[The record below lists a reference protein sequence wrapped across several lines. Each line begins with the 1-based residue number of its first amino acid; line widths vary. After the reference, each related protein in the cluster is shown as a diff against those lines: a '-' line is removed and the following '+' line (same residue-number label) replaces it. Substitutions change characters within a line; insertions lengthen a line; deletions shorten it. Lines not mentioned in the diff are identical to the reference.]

1 MLKRFSTWLTGLLLR
16 NGKINRPIALALY
29 LTAVLPVLLVAAMS
43 YLKTDKDLT
52 EFTLSRRQ
60 TLAYVAAMT
69 VRADLDRLI
78 DVGVSLATRP
88 VFCQRV
94 VQRRWSEAIDLMK
107 RVPEDFPSIERI
119 FVNDPEGT
127 LMADVPSLPAVK
139 GKNFSFRDWYKGVS
153 RDWQPYVS
161 EVYKRSAD
169 PPYNVFALAIPVR
182 SEKGDVAGILVLQIR
197 PKILLEWTKNIDVG
211 ASGRLFCVDQR
222 GHVAAHPDYA
232 PENEII
238 DRSEME
244 FVGKVM
250 RGERGVES
258 LLPQGAGEKQV
269 AAYEPVPG
277 YGWGVIVEQPV
288 STAFAARDQ
297 SLRLILLAYGGILFF
312 SAACSYLMLRV
323 LIDRKRAEDEIRHLN
338 QDLERRAVELDT
350 ANKELEAFSYSVSHD
365 LRAPLRHIGGFSDL
379 LGRHL
384 ASGLDETGR
393 RYMDTISSSVK
404 RMGDLIDDLLA
415 LSRVG
420 RAEMGSTRVPLG
432 TLVAEVV
439 RELEEEAR
447 GRRIDWKIAALP
459 EVRGDRALLRQAL
472 VNLISNALKYTRNRP
487 QACIEIGAAA
497 PNGETVV
504 CVRDNG
510 VGFDMHYAH
519 KLFGVFQRLHNAE
532 EFEGTGIGLASVR
545 RIIQRHG
552 GRTWA
557 EGLPG
562 QGAAFYFS
570 LPNHPGG
577 A

>member
-16 NGKINRPIALALY
+16 NGTINRPIALVLCLA
-29 LTAVLPVLLVAAMS
+29 AVLPVLLVAAMS
-43 YLKTDKDLT
+43 YLKTDRDLT

-60 TLAYVAAMT
+60 ALAYLAAMT
-69 VRADLDRLI
+69 VRADFNRLI

-88 VFCQRV
+88 VFRQRV

-119 FVNDPEGT
+119 FLVETEGT
-127 LMADVPSLPAVK
+127 LMADVPALPGVR
-139 GKNFSFRDWYKGVS
+139 GQNFAFRDWYKGVS
-153 RDWQPYVS
+153 RDWQSYVS

-169 PPYNVFALAIPVR
+169 PPYNVFAIAIPVR
-182 SEKGDVAGILVLQIR
+182 SEERDIIGILVLQVR
-197 PKILLEWTKNIDVG
+197 PKILLEWTKDIEVG
-211 ASGRLFCVDQR
+211 PSGRFFCVDR
-222 GHVAAHPDYA
+222 SGHMAAHPDHA
-232 PENEII
+232 PEDEII
-238 DRSEME
+238 DLSRVD
-244 FVGKVM
+244 FVQKVL
-250 RGERGVES
+250 RGERGVETRFS
-258 LLPQGAGEKQV
+258 EEAGEKQV

-277 YGWGVIVEQPV
+277 YGWGVIVEQPA

-312 SAACSYLMLRV
+312 SAACTFLMLRV
-323 LIDRKRAEDEIRHLN
+323 LIDRKRAEIEITQLN
-338 QDLERRAVELDT
+338 ENLERRAVELDA

-393 RYMDTISSSVK
+393 RYMDTISSSVR

-420 RAEMGSTRVPLG
+420 RAEMGIVRVPLG
-432 TLVAEVV
+432 RLVAEVLT
-439 RELEEEAR
+439 ELEPEAK
-447 GRRIDWKIAALP
+447 GRRIEWRIEPLP
-459 EVRGDRALLRQAL
+459 EVRGDPILLRQAL
-472 VNLISNALKYTRNRP
+472 VNLISNALKYTRKQP
-487 QACIEIGAAA
+487 QARIEIGAGS

-504 CVRDNG
+504 FVRDNG

-519 KLFGVFQRLHNAE
+519 KLFGVFQRLHSAE
-532 EFEGTGIGLASVR
+532 EFEGTGIGLANVR

-557 EGLPG
+557 EGVPG

-570 LPNHPGG
+570 LPHHPGG